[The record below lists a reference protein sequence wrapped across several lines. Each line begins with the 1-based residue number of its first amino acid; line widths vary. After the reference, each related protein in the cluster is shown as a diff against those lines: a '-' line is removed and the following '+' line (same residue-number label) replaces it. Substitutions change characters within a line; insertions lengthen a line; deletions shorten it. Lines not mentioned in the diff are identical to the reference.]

1 MKRFLILLSFI
12 LFSHNALSADKL
24 TIAVSEI
31 QPCVIKTG
39 STYSGFSIDLWKE
52 VATDLGVEFNFVEYA
67 LNEKVKAIQ
76 SGAADVGIGCISITA
91 DREKQVDFSIPVFNS
106 GLQVISRIDDNPL
119 PTLSSGSKKMLAI
132 LLLFTLGFS
141 HIMWFSE
148 RGSSAI
154 NDKYFPGILES
165 IYFTIVTMSTVGYGD
180 ITPNKWL
187 GRVGSLLIILTG
199 ISLFGVI
206 LGQFTADAMQGAATH
221 PVQSIQ
227 DLKKYNVGTKGK
239 TTAEAYLIKRGINPV
254 AAKTIEA
261 AYADLDN
268 KKIDVV
274 VYDSPAATLH
284 TQQNDNVIITGPV
297 FNPHYYGFALKNDSS
312 LKEKIDQSIL
322 RLQGNGTYK
331 TIYDRWF

>member
-1 MKRFLILLSFI
+1 MIRILAALSLI
-12 LFSHNALSADKL
+12 LFSHGALSETKL
-24 TIAVSEI
+24 TVAVSEI

-39 STYSGFSIDLWKE
+39 SNYSGFSIDLWKE
-52 VATDLGVEFNFVEYA
+52 VAVDLNAEYKIVEYA
-67 LNEKVKAIQ
+67 LNEKVNAVH
-76 SGAADVGIGCISITA
+76 SGAADIGIGCISITA
-91 DREKQVDFSIPVFNS
+91 EREKLIDFSIPVFNS
-106 GLQVISRIDDNPL
+106 GLQVISGIDDNPL
-119 PTLSSGSKKMLAI
+119 PTLSAGSKKMLAI

-141 HIMWFSE
+141 HVMWFSE
-148 RGSSAI
+148 RGSNAI

-227 DLKKYNVGTKGK
+227 DLKKYRVGTKGN
-239 TTAEAYLIKRGINPV
+239 TTAEAFLIKRGITPIS
-254 AAKTIEA
+254 ATTIEA
-261 AYADLDN
+261 AYDDLAN
-268 KKIDVV
+268 QKVDVV
-274 VYDSPAATLH
+274 IYDSPATNLY

-297 FNPHYYGFALKNDSS
+297 FNPHYYGFALQNDSP
-312 LKEKIDQSIL
+312 LKEQIDQSIL
-322 RLQGNGTYK
+322 RLQNNGTYQA
-331 TIYDRWF
+331 IYDRWF